1 MKRVVK
7 EKLLKLKEKLLD
19 ISNRNRMLNSN
30 FQAKGK
36 QHFRFIDEIPDNLY
50 ETLNNSSMEFIPL
63 PEFDKPTKDEN
74 SEEFKS
80 TYEKALLTDPDY
92 LSEIERIETEE
103 IDDINQST
111 EDAQRSLKNK
121 VRAQLG
127 MKSFSGKEPS
137 LEELAEM
144 HGISPSFI
152 LPTKSESD
160 LHKDKKIQTLML
172 PDTFNRFMKNIYK
185 TYKSSIK
192 EQGVNP
198 LYICFGFLEWRE
210 SISENK
216 KKYAP
221 ILMMPVLIEEKKNTS
236 KLTVSSTGD
245 EITINQTL
253 NEKLKRDFRKE
264 FPKIT
269 FTNEEDKSFD
279 IDKYLE
285 KFRKTVAD
293 DLNFNVINWGSF
305 GIYNA
310 QNMPIYNDLESIIE
324 SGAST
329 LLEKLLIG
337 TDINDDSYSAEIY
350 DIDDESF
357 LKELPSL
364 IAMADASQ
372 YSAVKD
378 AVDGKDFVI
387 KGPPGTG
394 KSQTITNII
403 AALME
408 RGKKV
413 LFVAQ
418 KQAALDVVR
427 NNLKAVGLGSYL
439 LDIFSTR
446 ANKQNVLESFNE
458 RLKETGSDTRDL
470 ANDFKENTKE
480 LFRIKGELNLHS
492 KIMAS
497 KLGNTGLTVHDI
509 LWDTPSLPKN
519 IPDKLDFKDTN
530 ESLAINENQ
539 LKANISEIE
548 FLIIDY
554 KKVFK
559 NKKYTDFA
567 ISKIKKELTN
577 PYDISDTQKKLN
589 NDYET
594 LKPLFDELDLI
605 ESEHSSLKGL
615 DEKLSEAQ
623 KSLIKNKPKTLLEKL
638 CLMMSLDDNTWN
650 VYDKLVTSNND
661 LQEFQKKYKTQRELQ
676 KAKFN
681 LEDDVISLDQINN
694 SLIELKNP
702 NFFSFLS
709 SNFRAADKIFKNLY
723 IGDKVKNH
731 EKYNLFY
738 GFYNFKKNEKA
749 QLLKI
754 SKLKSSIKALIEE
767 INQKYKESLK
777 VTQEFDK
784 ELFKKIDSEIIYS
797 FRETTKDL
805 DNEIKNLWISDSEIL
820 KNYIDLNGKIF
831 NSSKES
837 ILFNKELTFLEFSQR
852 ENFNFLHEFKNSK
865 IDLKAY
871 SEWWTN
877 INNVN
882 KNVMNFFL
890 SCVECIDLNQELSKI
905 YKYVVRQA
913 QRREIFEKYPNYANY
928 KSTILDKLISQFK
941 DTDEQLQKISKRHT
955 SLLVNQFGNKAP
967 YGISKGRVGDKTEKG
982 LINHVS
988 EKTRSRTSIRELLH
1002 RAGNAATFLKPCT
1015 LMSPLTVSQTLPLRE
1030 MFDVVII
1037 DEASQMKPEFAL
1049 SSIARAKQVI
1059 IVGDQNQLPPTSFFQ
1074 TAEEDIFD
1082 DDISD
1087 ESILDMALTV
1097 LYPPRELLYH
1107 YRSKH
1112 EDLIK
1117 FSNAEFYKNLMI
1129 PVTANFEDKEKG
1141 IKYIYLKDGLYHVST
1156 EGRSGGFNI
1165 VEAEKAVSEAIKIML
1180 NRPKESIGIATMN
1193 IKQRDYIEKHFE
1205 LEAAKNSAVQEYL
1218 SYWKEQDDGLN
1229 EFFVKNLEN
1238 VQGDERDVII
1248 ISTLFGPINK
1258 DADPPQRFGGLN
1270 TKNGWRRLNVLFTRA
1285 KNQMIVISS
1294 IKSVQVKV
1302 SDKSSRGVE
1311 VFKKFLAYLE
1321 TGIVDTSKD
1330 SNREIESPFQQWAI
1344 DQINSMPGFSADW
1357 EIGEHGFS
1365 IDIGVKHEK
1374 YPGYLMAVE
1383 TDGATYHSSLSARD
1397 RDILRQEI
1405 LEGYGWYFY
1414 RIWSTDWR
1422 NDPVDTKERLHK
1434 AVDERLE
1441 KCLDQLNEGNS

>member
-1 MKRVVK
+1 MEKAVK

-30 FQAKGK
+30 FQARGK
-36 QHFRFIDEIPDNLY
+36 QHFRFIDEIPNNLY
-50 ETLNNSSMEFIPL
+50 ETLNNSGMEFIPL

-74 SEEFKS
+74 TEKFKS

-121 VRAQLG
+121 VRAELG
-127 MKSFSGKEPS
+127 MKSFSGKEPT

-160 LHKDKKIQTLML
+160 FHMDKKIQTLML

-216 KKYAP
+216 KRYAP
-221 ILMMPVLIEEKKNTS
+221 ILMMPVLIEEKKNSS
-236 KLTVSSTGD
+236 KLIVSATGD

-253 NEKLKRDFRKE
+253 NEKLKKDFRKE
-264 FPKIT
+264 FPKIK
-269 FTNEEDKSFD
+269 FTSEEDKSFD
-279 IDKYLE
+279 INKYLN

-293 DLNFNVINWGSF
+293 DLNFKVINWGSF

-337 TDINDDSYSAEIY
+337 TDINDDSYSAEIH
-350 DIDDESF
+350 DIDDVSF
-357 LKELPSL
+357 LNELPNL
-364 IAMADASQ
+364 ITMADASQ

-427 NNLKAVGLGSYL
+427 NNLKAVGLRSYL

-446 ANKQNVLESFNE
+446 ANKQSVLESFNE
-458 RLKETGSDTRDL
+458 RLKERGSNARDL
-470 ANDFKENTKE
+470 VTLFQNNTEKLFK
-480 LFRIKGELNLHS
+480 IKRELNLHS
-492 KIMAS
+492 EILGS
-497 KLGNTGLTVHDI
+497 KLGDTGLTVHDI

-519 IPDKLDFKDTN
+519 LPNKLHFKDTN
-530 ESLAINENQ
+530 ESLVIDENQ
-539 LKANISEIE
+539 LDANMSEIE
-548 FLIIDY
+548 FLTQDY
-554 KKVFK
+554 KKVFE
-559 NKKYTDFA
+559 NQRYTDFA
-567 ISKIKKELTN
+567 ISKIKKELN
-577 PYDISDTQKKLN
+577 SPFEISDTQKRLN

-594 LKPLFDELDLI
+594 LKPLFHELDLI
-605 ESEHSSLKGL
+605 ESKHSVLKGL
-615 DEKLSEAQ
+615 DEKLSEVQ
-623 KSLIKNKPKTLLEKL
+623 KSLIKNKPKTTLEKL
-638 CLMMSLDDNTWN
+638 CLMMSLDDNTWDL
-650 VYDKLVTSNND
+650 YDKLISSNND
-661 LQEFQKKYKTQRELQ
+661 LQEFQKKYKAQREWQ
-676 KAKFN
+676 KDRFDIK
-681 LEDDVISLDQINN
+681 DDVISLDQIKN
-694 SLIELKNP
+694 SLVELKNP
-702 NFFSFLS
+702 NCFSFLS

-723 IGDKVKNH
+723 IGDKIKNH

-738 GFYNFKKNEKA
+738 GFYNFKKNEKS
-749 QLLKI
+749 QSTKI
-754 SKLKSSIKALIEE
+754 SKFKSSIKALIEE
-767 INQKYKESLK
+767 INKKYKDNLK
-777 VTQEFDK
+777 VAQEFNK
-784 ELFKKIDSEIIYS
+784 ELFKDIDYEIIYS

-820 KNYIDLNGKIF
+820 KSYIDLNEKIF
-831 NSSKES
+831 HSSKES
-837 ILFNKELTFLEFSQR
+837 ILFNKELTYSEFSQR
-852 ENFNFLHEFKNSK
+852 NNFNFLHEFKNSK
-865 IDLKAY
+865 IDLTAY

-877 INNVN
+877 INGVN
-882 KNVMNFFL
+882 KSVMNFFL
-890 SCVECIDLNQELSKI
+890 SCVEFTDLKQELPLI
-905 YKYVVRQA
+905 YKYVVRHA
-913 QRREIFEKYPNYANY
+913 QNREIFEKYPIYGKYNSN
-928 KSTILDKLISQFK
+928 KLKELISQFK
-941 DTDEQLQKISKRHT
+941 DTDKQVQKISKATT
-955 SLLVNQFGNKAP
+955 SLLVNQFGKEAP
-967 YGISKGRVGDKTEKG
+967 NGISRGRVGDKTELG

-1002 RAGNAATFLKPCT
+1002 RAGDAATFLKPCT

-1030 MFDVVII
+1030 IFDVVII

-1049 SSIARAKQVI
+1049 GSIARAKQVI
-1059 IVGDQNQLPPTSFFQ
+1059 IVGDPNQLPPTSFFQ

-1141 IKYIYLKDGLYHVST
+1141 IKYLYLKDGLYHVST

-1165 VEAEKAVSEAIKIML
+1165 IEAEKAVSEAIKIML
-1180 NRPKESIGIATMN
+1180 NRPNESIGIATMN

-1205 LEAAKNSAVQEYL
+1205 LEASKNKDVQKYL

-1229 EFFVKNLEN
+1229 EFFIKNLEN

-1311 VFKKFLAYLE
+1311 VFKKFLTYLE
-1321 TGIVDTSKD
+1321 TGIIDTSKD

-1344 DQINSMPGFSADW
+1344 DQINSIPGFSADW

-1405 LEGYGWYFY
+1405 LEGYGWHFY
-1414 RIWSTDWR
+1414 RIWSTDWIK
-1422 NDPVDTKERLHK
+1422 DPVGTKERLHK
-1434 AVDERLE
+1434 AIDKRLKE
-1441 KCLDQLNEGNS
+1441 CLAQLNEGDS